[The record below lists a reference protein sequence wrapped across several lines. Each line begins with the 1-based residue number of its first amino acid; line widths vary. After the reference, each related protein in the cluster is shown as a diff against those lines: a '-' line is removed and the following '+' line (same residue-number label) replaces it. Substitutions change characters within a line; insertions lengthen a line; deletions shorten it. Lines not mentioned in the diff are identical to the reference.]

1 MNQPVLRRQVL
12 HDCPY
17 MNEVPAAV
25 RFTHT
30 ESEWRLPGPEESA
43 ELSFDGSRV
52 AVSQD
57 EKRSVNWWW

>member
-1 MNQPVLRRQVL
+1 
-12 HDCPY
+12 

-25 RFTHT
+25 KFTHT